1 MGKRYVEGNE
11 TDDHYSELVT
21 AVSPARASTR
31 LSVTH
36 NLGEYNSVHISFG
49 FEDNVADG
57 QTLEELAKDLYD
69 RAELLLQEKL
79 LEYTSG

>member
-11 TDDHYSELVT
+11 TDDNYAELIT
-21 AVSPARASTR
+21 SVSPARASTR

-49 FEDNVADG
+49 FEDNVAEG
-57 QTLEELAKDLYD
+57 QTLEDLARDLYE
-69 RAELLLQEKL
+69 RAEVLLQEKL